1 VSKRTG
7 LPPTVRMRHDFH
19 YVESISALTGA
30 AIGKMI
36 PLERIRPNPNQPR
49 KELGDLT
56 DLTHSIRQKGVLEPL
71 LVRFDAEDDM
81 YTIISGERRFHAS
94 KAAGLMEV
102 PCIER
107 DADSAEMMELALIE
121 NLQRKDLNPFEEA
134 DGLWA
139 LAEQFDYTHEDIAR
153 RIGKSRATVSETLS
167 LRAIPPAVRQL
178 CEEKGIVSKSLL
190 LQVAREPNEKKMA
203 ELLDKLA
210 SGMSREE
217 ARSVRKS
224 PESKRMQPFVYTY
237 RAPDADF
244 ELRLKFRKAV
254 VLRRE
259 IMETLRAILKAL
271 EHQKD

>member
-1 VSKRTG
+1 MSKRTG

-134 DGLWA
+134 EGLWA

-167 LRAIPPAVRQL
+167 LRAIPPAVRQK

-190 LQVAREPNEKKMA
+190 VQVAREPNEKKML
-203 ELLDKLA
+203 ELADKLA

-217 ARSVRKS
+217 ARSERKA
-224 PESKRMQPFVYTY
+224 PESKRMQPFVYAY
-237 RAPDADF
+237 RAPDGDF
-244 ELRLKFRKAV
+244 ELRLKFRKSV

>member
-1 VSKRTG
+1 MSKRTG

-134 DGLWA
+134 EGLWA

-167 LRAIPPAVRQL
+167 LRAIPLPVRQK

-190 LQVAREPNEKKMA
+190 LQVAREPNEKMM
-203 ELLDKLA
+203 LHLVDKLA

-217 ARSVRKS
+217 ARSERKS
-224 PESKRMQPFVYTY
+224 PASKRMEPYVYAY
-237 RAPDADF
+237 RSPDGDF
-244 ELRLKFRKAV
+244 ELRLKFRKSV
-254 VLRRE
+254 VLKRE
-259 IMETLRAILKAL
+259 ILETLRAITKAL